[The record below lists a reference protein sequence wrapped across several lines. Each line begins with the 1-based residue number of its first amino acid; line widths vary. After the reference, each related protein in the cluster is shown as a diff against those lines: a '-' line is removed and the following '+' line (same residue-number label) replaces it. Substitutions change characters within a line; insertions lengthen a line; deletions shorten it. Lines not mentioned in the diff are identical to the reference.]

1 MVENL
6 ISILVGFVVFNFW
19 LAVVGNPHVVETVI
33 GLIIAIA
40 AGVYFRFRVVPSLTN
55 KINSVL
61 SKIKSVLEKFF
72 TPPKK

>member
-1 MVENL
+1 MIENL
-6 ISILVGFVVFNFW
+6 LSILVGFVVFNFW

-40 AGVYFRFRVVPSLTN
+40 AGVYFRFRIVPSLTN

-61 SKIKSVLEKFF
+61 SKIKSVLGKIF
-72 TPPKK
+72 TPSQK